1 MGKLL
6 PHRGKTDCNG
16 RHAQQKIPVKQVEAL
31 TVGTRREANAGKSKN
46 CGRLTVK
53 WREIQVRTTQNGGKQ
68 VKLSKQQRKMAE
80 VVPIYFILTVGNIL
94 NIL

>member
-1 MGKLL
+1 M
-6 PHRGKTDCNG
+6 
-16 RHAQQKIPVKQVEAL
+16 PVKQVEAL

-68 VKLSKQQRKMAE
+68 VKLSKQQRKMAGE
-80 VVPIYFILTVGNIL
+80 NGICHGSGAYIFYTYC
-94 NIL
+94 